1 MNLEYVREEVDAIV
15 NNYNGDREMAHIRE
29 DNFIIEFLCDL
40 VNSLTDNGN
49 NDFEKFKSDTLAKIN
64 LILEMNKKTEDLKW
78 YA

>member
-1 MNLEYVREEVDAIV
+1 MNIEYVRDETDAII
-15 NNYNGDREMAHIRE
+15 NHYDCDREMAHIRQ

-49 NDFEKFKSDTLAKIN
+49 NDFENFKADTLAKIN
-64 LILEMNKKTEDLKW
+64 LILEMSKKTEDSKW